1 MVLQQCSVLR
11 VSKWIEL
18 RYRVNHTV
26 CYGITIVSYSSKSTS
41 KVAHRYTSYM
51 EREFIFL
58 YHFPSHDVL
67 TFLCY
72 RKQIKGITLKIA
84 GNNHLVP
91 VQRVTDEDLQVLAFV
106 LHSSIF
112 VTGEFFLSVFDV
124 LILWW
129 FNINGQLNII

>member
-1 MVLQQCSVLR
+1 M
-11 VSKWIEL
+11 
-18 RYRVNHTV
+18 NHTV